1 MSSIERY
8 HVNCRN
14 DAAGSLDLVEV
25 LRVSLPSLGPISV
38 GLCAL
43 HWSGSVFFLGRSML
57 VASSPPSMSFN
68 PTDLDTKSIA
78 TIRA

>member
-1 MSSIERY
+1 
-8 HVNCRN
+8 VNYRN

-43 HWSGSVFFLGRSML
+43 HWSGSVFFWGVPCWLLRLHHPCRSIQPIL
-57 VASSPPSMSFN
+57 IPNLLPLSV
-68 PTDLDTKSIA
+68 
-78 TIRA
+78 R

>member
-1 MSSIERY
+1 MNY
-8 HVNCRN
+8 RN

-25 LRVSLPSLGPISV
+25 LRVSLPVTWPNLRGFVRPPLVRIR
-38 GLCAL
+38 
-43 HWSGSVFFLGRSML
+43 FFLGRSML